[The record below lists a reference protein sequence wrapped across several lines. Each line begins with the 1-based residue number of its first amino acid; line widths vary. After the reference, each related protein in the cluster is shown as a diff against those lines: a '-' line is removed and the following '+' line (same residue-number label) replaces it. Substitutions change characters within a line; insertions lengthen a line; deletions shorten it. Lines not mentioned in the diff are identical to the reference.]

1 MDFKNELFQGQ
12 DAYFNENGC
21 YPDIVFVRYDVWCE
35 MFGPVRIP
43 AEGKGI
49 YVNGDSYVPLR
60 TIIGPMF
67 QFSDRE
73 FMNYAF
79 SRIDPYKAQT
89 DRFELI
95 ADRPVMRIA
104 DWNLNYC
111 TPVAMPVELKTRS
124 ISVELMKR
132 WKESF

>member
-21 YPDIVFVRYDVWCE
+21 YPDIVFVRYYVWCE
-35 MFGPVRIP
+35 MFPRSPVPR
-43 AEGKGI
+43 GKGI
-49 YVNGDSYVPLR
+49 DYHGKSYVQLR
-60 TIIGPMF
+60 TCGGPMF

-73 FMNYAF
+73 FMGRACASYC
-79 SRIDPYKAQT
+79 PYMNQLGLAVL
-89 DRFELI
+89 ELSET
-95 ADRPVMRIA
+95 PMTRIA
-104 DWNLNYC
+104 DWNPNYC
-111 TPVAMPVELKTRS
+111 TPVAMPAELKTRS